1 MRTESEM
8 QITLQMLEKT
18 FDIDVSPGRE
28 LKGEELE
35 KWLVE
40 IEHALF
46 NQIFNEL
53 DELDDPFTKVDY
65 DSPSP

>member
-35 KWLVE
+35 KWLR
-40 IEHALF
+40 
-46 NQIFNEL
+46 N
-53 DELDDPFTKVDY
+53 
-65 DSPSP
+65 

>member
-1 MRTESEM
+1 
-8 QITLQMLEKT
+8 MLEKT

-53 DELDDPFTKVDY
+53 DELDDPFTKDDY

>member
-53 DELDDPFTKVDY
+53 DELDDPFTKDDY